1 MVSTAD
7 VYGRGGM
14 VAGQIRSPGHDE
26 LRYVLF
32 LINGTVMEDLFREEV
47 SSTPLGT
54 VRPS

>member
-14 VAGQIRSPGHDE
+14 VAGQIRPPGHDE

-54 VRPS
+54 VRPP